1 MNINT
6 AVEVHWKGE
15 KQNAKGA
22 AGAAFVTKQF
32 ILKMNT
38 KPQFSTLQ

>member
-1 MNINT
+1 VNINT

-32 ILKMNT
+32 I
-38 KPQFSTLQ
+38 